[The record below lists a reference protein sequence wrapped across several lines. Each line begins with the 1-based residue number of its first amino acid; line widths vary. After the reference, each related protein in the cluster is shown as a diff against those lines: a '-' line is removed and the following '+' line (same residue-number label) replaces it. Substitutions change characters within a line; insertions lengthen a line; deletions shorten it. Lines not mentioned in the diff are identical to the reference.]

1 MIRYVTITTTTDDQS
16 MWYIQSSRLRWPVF
30 SCSWPEPGA
39 LRGMVV
45 GGDWSYGGH
54 LLNKGKMG
62 EKLQEND
69 GKMMRKSSN

>member
-1 MIRYVTITTTTDDQS
+1 
-16 MWYIQSSRLRWPVF
+16 
-30 SCSWPEPGA
+30 
-39 LRGMVV
+39 MVV

-62 EKLQEND
+62 EKLREID